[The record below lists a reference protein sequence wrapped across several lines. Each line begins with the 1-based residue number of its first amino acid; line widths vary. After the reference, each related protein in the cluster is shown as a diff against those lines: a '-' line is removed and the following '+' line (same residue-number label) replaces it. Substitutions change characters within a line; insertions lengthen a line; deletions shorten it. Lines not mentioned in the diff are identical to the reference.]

1 MGRKQLLEAVEHNA
15 QVAREVGQEALSEV
29 VERLAP
35 YVEQAHERLTPL
47 AEEAGIKVRPVL
59 QQGARVAS
67 EAIERAQPALDDVL
81 DRVGPAIDHAREA
94 VQHEILP
101 RLTTALEQLSQAQA
115 EPEPLA
121 ELPAKKKSWKKRLGV
136 LALVAAIVGA
146 LAYAVKKALQPPS
159 EADWVTYTPSDSF
172 IAHPDA
178 EVTSD
183 FVPSA
188 ETLTDPEDE
197 GVVAGEEEPPATG
210 DLEAAAEAE
219 AAASAA
225 AEQPEAPDYGEGSYV
240 GDEPPEG
247 YDIKGNAQ
255 SMKYHRPGQANY
267 ENTIPEVWFNSPEAA
282 EAAGFVAAKR

>member
-15 QVAREVGQEALSEV
+15 QLAREVSQEALAEV
-29 VERLAP
+29 VERLTP

-47 AEEAGIKVRPVL
+47 AEEATVKFRPVL
-59 QQGARVAS
+59 QQGARAAS
-67 EAIERAQPALDDVL
+67 EAIERVQPALEEAL
-81 DRVGPAIDHAREA
+81 DRVGPAVDHAREA
-94 VQHEILP
+94 VREEFIP
-101 RLTTALEQLSQAQA
+101 RLTTALEQLAVTSA
-115 EPEPLA
+115 EPAEVEEP
-121 ELPAKKKSWKKRLGV
+121 PAPKKSWKKRLGI

-146 LAYAVKKALQPPS
+146 IAITVKKALQPPAES
-159 EADWVTYTPSDSF
+159 DWVTYTPPESF

-178 EVTSD
+178 EVTAD

-219 AAASAA
+219 ATAA
-225 AEQPEAPDYGEGSYV
+225 AESPDYGEGSYV

-255 SMKYHRPGQANY
+255 SKKYHRPGQANY
-267 ENTIPEVWFNSPEAA
+267 ESTIPEVWFNSPEAA